1 MNRTKS
7 IIVSLLMT
15 ISISSFSQGCEKLL
29 EGGLYS
35 FTKMTNTGSFNQD
48 LRTYYLS
55 DQFKSDVKNGKWGSS
70 VTIPIGGLPVTLGAD
85 FSEAKYSEFRNRLLS
100 ISELN
105 ISQTF
110 YQTSFSS
117 IPNFNLYTSYVE
129 CVKIEKDVSKVGF
142 IQGVNVES
150 EDIVV
155 FNFYYRPQAPGDALP
170 KVISFDVQPSG
181 SILSGNLTAG
191 QTISSFS
198 FLVTCKRDQEKDL
211 ILSLQTDRG
220 PFASKS
226 SADGS
231 FSSNKEI
238 PIGTIVAS
246 VLNFEQFGFTS
257 KNNEKSPGGI
267 WTSNKS
273 KWSPC
278 DGRSLPESKYSK
290 ISSQTNA
297 PDLRGIFIRGLNS
310 FDPSYTTPPTNSSQ
324 LNPENTSLNV
334 YQPDAFQGHKHIN
347 SDNLAV
353 NQDTQ
358 SPNNPK
364 QRRTVTGEVPE
375 NSAGKFDAGFGTPRL
390 SSETRP
396 KNISIFYY
404 IKIN

>member
-1 MNRTKS
+1 
-7 IIVSLLMT
+7 MT
-15 ISISSFSQGCEKLL
+15 ISISSFSQECDKLL

-55 DQFKSDVKNGKWGSS
+55 EQFKSDMKNGKWGSS
-70 VTIPIGGLPVTLGAD
+70 VTIPIGDLPVTLGAD
-85 FSEAKYSEFRNRLLS
+85 FSEAKYSEFRSRLLS

-117 IPNFNLYTSYVE
+117 IPNINLYTAYTE
-129 CVKIEKDVSKVGF
+129 CVKIKNDVSKTGF

-170 KVISFDVQPSG
+170 KVISFDVQPIG
-181 SILSGNLTAG
+181 SVLSGNLTAG

-211 ILSLQTDRG
+211 ILSMQTDRG
-220 PFASKS
+220 PFVCKS
-226 SADGS
+226 TADGS
-231 FSSNKEI
+231 FSSSKEI
-238 PIGTIVAS
+238 PIGTIVTS
-246 VLNFEQFGFTS
+246 VLNFEQFSFTS

-273 KWSPC
+273 KWAPC

-297 PDLRGIFIRGLNS
+297 PDLRGIFIRGLNA
-310 FDPSYTTPPTNSSQ
+310 FDPSYTTPPSNPTQ

-334 YQPDAFQGHKHIN
+334 YQPDAFQGHRHIN
-347 SDNLAV
+347 SDNLAE
-353 NQDTQ
+353 NQSSQ
-358 SPNNPK
+358 SPNNPH
-364 QRRTVTGEVPE
+364 QRITVTGARPE
-375 NSAGKFDAGFGTPRL
+375 NSAGKFNAGFGVPRIRN
-390 SSETRP
+390 ETRP
-396 KNISIFYY
+396 KNISVYYY